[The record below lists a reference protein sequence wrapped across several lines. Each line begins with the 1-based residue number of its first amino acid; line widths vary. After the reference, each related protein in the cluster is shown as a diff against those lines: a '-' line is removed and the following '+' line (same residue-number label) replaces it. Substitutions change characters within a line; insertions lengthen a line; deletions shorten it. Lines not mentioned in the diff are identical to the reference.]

1 MHDTAACGEK
11 EKKGT
16 PPQRVTWHADCVHVV
31 QDNCAKQGLQP
42 LEAFIGKIIQL
53 YEMIVVRHGLMLVGQ
68 SYGMKTAAH
77 KVLAAALSDLHEK
90 VHPSKT

>member
-1 MHDTAACGEK
+1 M
-11 EKKGT
+11 
-16 PPQRVTWHADCVHVV
+16 

-42 LEAFIGKIIQL
+42 LPAFIEKIIQL

-68 SYGMKTAAH
+68 SFGMKTAAH

-90 VHPSKT
+90 VSVSATLQSAAHKTVQGLLNHLQVRLTSLWAIC

>member
-1 MHDTAACGEK
+1 MQE
-11 EKKGT
+11 
-16 PPQRVTWHADCVHVV
+16 
-31 QDNCAKQGLQP
+31 NCAKQGLQP

-77 KVLAAALSDLHEK
+77 KVLAAALSDLHAK
-90 VHPSKT
+90 VHSDLPRCANQYFATKQSFALF